1 MDRTSTRAAG
11 RLNENEAALALRIS
25 ARLDRLRRVEDIA
38 HKWLQESPTGL
49 GSQLAMRQIANVLA
63 EDE

>member
-1 MDRTSTRAAG
+1 MDRAASRAAG
-11 RLNENEAALALRIS
+11 HLNENEAALALRIS
-25 ARLDRLRRVEDIA
+25 ARLDRLRRIDDIV